1 MGSQPMTENAAPPAP
16 QLFVDLGVLSAEQL
30 KTCQDTHEDFRKK
43 GVALPLAN
51 VIVNL
56 GLAPPEKVA
65 RVMAHQ
71 GTATLRCPSCSRRYT
86 VPDFQANRRYKC
98 EPCKK
103 YLEVVPDE
111 SLVPAPAP
119 AASSS
124 DPLPPLA
131 GGPKRDVFEG
141 KMMGPYKIIKRIG
154 KGGMG
159 AVYMG
164 EKEDGS
170 RYAVKILTE
179 EFSKMPGIQG
189 RFKREA
195 GASFKLHHPSI
206 VETIEMSR
214 ADGYVYIIMEL
225 VEGGSLIDLIVKER
239 KLTPARAVPIMCD
252 ILAGLHHAHERGI
265 VHRDIKPANVLMTLD
280 GRAKVIDFGLAK
292 DAEAQT
298 ILTLS
303 GNVVGT
309 PAYMAPEQAK
319 GDTTGPPADQY
330 SCAILL
336 WLMFTGKK
344 PFEGK
349 SLVDTLNK
357 QINDPLPPARDMN
370 PDVSEALDKVINKMA
385 AKDPAKRYPTPVHA
399 ARELRA
405 AAGLPVDPS
414 LEAVL
419 TAAAALPQA
428 PAPSATSDAPA
439 SSTPGAP
446 ASGPSAWG
454 AADWIL
460 VGAAAAAAGVLAW
473 WLLK

>member
-1 MGSQPMTENAAPPAP
+1 MTENAAPPAP
-16 QLFVDLGVLSAEQL
+16 QLFVELGVITAEQL
-30 KTCQDTHEDFRKK
+30 KTCQTTQDDFRKQ
-43 GVALPLAN
+43 GVILALAN

-56 GLAPPEKVA
+56 GIAPPDRVA
-65 RVMAHQ
+65 RVLAHL
-71 GTATLRCPSCSRRYT
+71 GTAALRCASCSRRYT

-103 YLEVVPDE
+103 YLDVVPDD
-111 SLVPAPAP
+111 SLLPAAAPPAPAG
-119 AASSS
+119 AQ
-124 DPLPPLA
+124 PLPDSPLA
-131 GGPKRDVFEG
+131 PPGPKKDAFEG
-141 KMMGPYKIIKRIG
+141 RQMGPYKIVKRIG

-170 RYAVKILTE
+170 KFAVKILTE

-195 GASFKLHHPSI
+195 NAVFKLHHPSI

-214 ADGYVYIIMEL
+214 DQGYVFIVMEL
-225 VEGGSLIDLIVKER
+225 VDGGSLIDLIVKER
-239 KLTPARAVPIMCD
+239 RLKPDKAVPIMCD

-265 VHRDIKPANVLMTLD
+265 VHRDIKPANVLMTTD

-319 GDTTGPPADQY
+319 GDATGPPADQY

-336 WLMFTGKK
+336 WLMLTGKK

-357 QINDPLPPARDMN
+357 QINDPLPSARDLN
-370 PDVSEALDKVINKMA
+370 PDVSEALDKVIRKMA
-385 AKDPAKRYPTPVHA
+385 AKEPEKRYATPIHA
-399 ARELRA
+399 AIELRSA
-405 AAGLPVDPS
+405 CGLPADPS

-419 TAAAALPQA
+419 AAAAALPRANA
-428 PAPSATSDAPA
+428 PADAA
-439 SSTPGAP
+439 SPSTPGAP
-446 ASGPSAWG
+446 APAGASAPWG
-454 AADWIL
+454 VADWIL
-460 VGAAAAAAGVLAW
+460 VGAAAAAAGVLVW

>member
-1 MGSQPMTENAAPPAP
+1 MTENAAPPAP
-16 QLFVDLGVLSAEQL
+16 QLFVDLGVLTPEQL
-30 KTCQDTHEDFRKK
+30 KQCQDMQEDFRKQ
-43 GVALPLAN
+43 GVSLALAN

-56 GLAPPEKVA
+56 GIAPPQKVA
-65 RVMAHQ
+65 RVLAHQ
-71 GTATLRCPSCSRRYT
+71 GTAVLRCPACSRRYT

-98 EPCKK
+98 EPCKQ

-111 SLVPAPAP
+111 SLVPAAPPAAPGASPAAP
-119 AASSS
+119 AAPGVRK
-124 DPLPPLA
+124 DA
-131 GGPKRDVFEG
+131 FEG
-141 KMMGPYKIIKRIG
+141 RQMGPYKIVKRIG

-164 EKEDGS
+164 EKEDGKKF
-170 RYAVKILTE
+170 AVKILTE

-195 GASFKLHHPSI
+195 NASFKLHHPAV

-214 ADGYVYIIMEL
+214 ADGYVYIVMEL
-225 VEGGSLIDLIVKER
+225 VEGGSLVDLIVKER
-239 KLTPARAVPIMCD
+239 KLRPEKAVPIACD
-252 ILAGLHHAHERGI
+252 ILAGLHHAHELGI

-336 WLMFTGKK
+336 WLMLTGKK

-357 QINDPLPPARDMN
+357 QINDPLPPAKDHN
-370 PDVSEALDKVINKMA
+370 PEVSDALDKVVRRMA
-385 AKDPAKRYPTPVHA
+385 AKDPAKRYPTPIHA
-399 ARELRA
+399 AIDLRA
-405 AAGLPVDPS
+405 AAGLPPDPS

-419 TAAAALPQA
+419 KAAAALPQA
-428 PAPSATSDAPA
+428 PKPEAVAAGSPSN
-439 SSTPGAP
+439 PGAP
-446 ASGPSAWG
+446 SPAPAPATAVAWG

-460 VGAAAAAAGVLAW
+460 VGAAAAAAGVLVW